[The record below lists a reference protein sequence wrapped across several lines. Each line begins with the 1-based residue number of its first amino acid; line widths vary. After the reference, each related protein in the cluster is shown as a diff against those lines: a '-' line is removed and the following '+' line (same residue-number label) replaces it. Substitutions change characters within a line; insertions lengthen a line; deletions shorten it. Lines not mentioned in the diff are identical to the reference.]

1 MAFSELSAH
10 PNANR
15 TLAVSL
21 HTRAVNLGWEVYD
34 AETMVLLSDGHAVNS
49 SGGTTQ
55 INIPIP
61 EGAGEFRV
69 FLFEPGDRG
78 TLVTLEAHATAIAL
92 ECTAPRVTSRTALRL
107 RAAFRGIPKAFSY
120 PARTI
125 RANRP
130 LIATM
135 VRRDIAARY
144 KGSFIGLF
152 WTVLNPLLL
161 TLTYFFVFG
170 VVMKARFGADTS
182 KHGFVLY
189 FLAGILPWLAFV
201 EAAGRAPN
209 AILENRVLVKKLVFP
224 LDIINIVQ
232 TLAGLTNQVVGLS
245 IFLLYL
251 WVARGAVPVTAL
263 WLPVLLI
270 PQILF
275 TLGVAWFLAALGV
288 YIRDLAQIIGL
299 LLTLWFY
306 VTPICYPESAL
317 PAAML
322 PVLSNN
328 PIFLL
333 VRAWRT
339 IFLEGHPPDYLAVVI
354 LWIVGIASAGAGYA
368 WFHKLRKGFADVL

>member
-1 MAFSELSAH
+1 MGFSDLSAR
-10 PNANR
+10 ASGR
-15 TLAVSL
+15 TLSVSL
-21 HTRAVNLGWEVYD
+21 RTNAATLGWEIYD
-34 AETMVLLSDGHAVNS
+34 AASMVLLSDGCAD
-49 SGGTTQ
+49 GAKA
-55 INIPIP
+55 IAIPVP
-61 EGAGEFRV
+61 EGDGDFRV
-69 FLFEPGDRG
+69 FLFEPFHRG
-78 TLVTLEAHATAIAL
+78 TLITLNARAVGDTV
-92 ECTAPRVTSRTALRL
+92 ECTEPRVTSRFALRVRALL
-107 RAAFRGIPKAFSY
+107 RAIPKAFAY
-120 PARTI
+120 PVRTI
-125 RANRP
+125 AENRA

-135 VRRDIAARY
+135 VRRDISARY

-201 EAAGRAPN
+201 EAAGRGPN
-209 AILENRVLVKKLVFP
+209 TILENRVLVKKLVFP
-224 LDIINIVQ
+224 LDILNVVQ
-232 TLAGLTNQVVGLS
+232 TLAGLTNQVIGLG

-251 WVARGAVPVTAL
+251 WIVRGAIPATGL

-270 PQILF
+270 PQLLF
-275 TLGVAWFLAALGV
+275 TVGVAWFLAALGV
-288 YIRDLAQIIGL
+288 YVRDLAQIIGL

-339 IFLEGHPPDYLAVVI
+339 IFLEGRPPDVTAVVI
-354 LWIVGIASAGAGYA
+354 LWIVGIVCAAAGYA
-368 WFHKLRKGFADVL
+368 WFHRLRKGFADVL

>member
-1 MAFSELSAH
+1 MGFSNLSAR
-10 PNANR
+10 PDGR

-21 HTRAVNLGWEVYD
+21 RTNVANLGGEVYD
-34 AETMVLLSDGHAVNS
+34 AASMVLLLDGQADGAAPIS
-49 SGGTTQ
+49 
-55 INIPIP
+55 IPVP
-61 EGAGEFRV
+61 EGDGDFRV
-69 FLFEPGDRG
+69 FLFEPYNRG
-78 TLVTLEAHATAIAL
+78 TLITLDAHAAGDAI
-92 ECTAPRVTSRTALRL
+92 ECTEPRVTSRLALRL
-107 RAAFRGIPKAFSY
+107 KALGRALPKAFTY
-120 PARTI
+120 PARII
-125 RANRP
+125 RENRA

-209 AILENRVLVKKLVFP
+209 TILENRVLVKKLVFP
-224 LDIINIVQ
+224 LDILNVVQ
-232 TLAGLTNQVVGLS
+232 TLAGLTNQVIGLA

-251 WVARGAVPVTAL
+251 WIARGGIPVTGF

-270 PQILF
+270 PQLLF
-275 TLGVAWFLAALGV
+275 TVGVAWFLAALGV
-288 YIRDLAQIIGL
+288 YVRDLAQIIGL

-322 PVLSNN
+322 PVLTNN
-328 PIFLL
+328 PIFML

-339 IFLEGHPPDYLAVVI
+339 VFLEGRPPDWNAVAI
-354 LWIVGIASAGAGYA
+354 LWVVGIVSAAGGYA
-368 WFHKLRKGFADVL
+368 WFHRLRKGFADVL